1 MEATLLSLESMNFNK
16 RGASPSVHWANS
28 LVPFFNAQIQSLNV
42 LYKSLTGNLPFNE
55 KLKIQE
61 KLLTRGMMLAGTSLA
76 YAAAMQDDDA
86 YKNATPDQKYGNW
99 FIRVAGFD
107 EPVKLP
113 IPFEVGYI
121 FKALPEALF
130 NIMKNEHGSDE
141 AFKAF
146 NQILLQLIPG
156 GTSMATVDY
165 GRAKIPVT
173 PPIPQA
179 LKPGI
184 ELALGKSFFTGRDTL
199 SAHEKTLL
207 PEAQF
212 RENTSELAK
221 IIGSA
226 FKVSPI
232 ALEQLVNGYTG
243 TMGLAFLQAL
253 SMGVPAGQS
262 PAQATKR
269 WSELP
274 VVGGAFQP
282 NDAGG
287 VINNVYERMNEIQA
301 VQKTFDDYVN
311 RGEKA
316 RALELLQ
323 QRGNEYAASEIA
335 NMYTSTMREFTQYES
350 AVRASSLTR
359 DQKRQELDRIRQAK
373 IHFSEMVRQSADKTI
388 PR

>member
-1 MEATLLSLESMNFNK
+1 MALESMNFNK
-16 RGASPSVHWANS
+16 RGASPSVHWANA

-42 LYKSLTGNLPFNE
+42 LYKALSGNLPFNE
-55 KLKIQE
+55 RLKIQE
-61 KLLTRGMMLAGTSLA
+61 KLLTRGLMLAGTTLA
-76 YAAAMQDDDA
+76 YTAAMQDDEA

-121 FKALPEALF
+121 FKALPEAMY

-156 GTSMATVDY
+156 GTSMATVNY

-184 ELALGKSFFTGRDTL
+184 EMALGKSFFTGRDTL
-199 SAHEKTLL
+199 TAHEQTLM

-212 RENTSELAK
+212 RENTSEIAK
-221 IIGSA
+221 MLGSA
-226 FKVSPI
+226 LKVSPI
-232 ALEQLVNGYTG
+232 AIEQLVSGYTG

-253 SMGVPAGQS
+253 SMGVPAQQS
-262 PAQATKR
+262 PAQAVKR
-269 WSELP
+269 WSDLP

-287 VINNVYERMNEIQA
+287 IINNVYERMKEFQA

-316 RALELLQ
+316 RAMELLQ
-323 QRGNEYAASEIA
+323 TRSNEMVGAEIA
-335 NMYTSTMREFTQYES
+335 NFYTSTMREFTEYEG
-350 AVRASSLTR
+350 AVRASNLTAE
-359 DQKRQELDRIRQAK
+359 QKRQELDRVRQIKIR
-373 IHFSEMVRQSADKTI
+373 FSEMVRQASDKAI